1 MRNAKRLLAALL
13 LAAALILSSAS
24 CGGQTETASEA
35 PCRRVFRTAAGL
47 HRADLQGHLRRTGLD
62 ITAAAHRLG
71 LTNVTTNDDG
81 SCTVEMTKDE
91 RDAVCA
97 ALKESLHEQIIAL
110 PEDGTWPFI
119 KSVTLSEDGRSA
131 EILST
136 KGLYKPERDNA
147 AAQAVYIPALLYAAF
162 TGEDT
167 ESFTVLFTVKDE
179 ITGDVLGEFDYP
191 AAEPIRFRKRCKRHR
206 KHRPL
211 TRHRRISRI
220 QKTEPHRF
228 ITHARLRSFYF
239 FACASSPISLCFNS
253 RQTVHSIVM

>member
-35 PCRRVFRTAAGL
+35 PAAASSEPQ
-47 HRADLQGHLRRTGLD
+47 RDYTVQISKDTLRRTGLD

-119 KSVTLSEDGRSA
+119 KSVTLSEDGRSVYGRGHR
-131 EILST
+131 E
-136 KGLYKPERDNA
+136 LYG
-147 AAQAVYIPALLYAAF
+147 ALYRKRRNNRRCAGRVRLPRRRA
-162 TGEDT
+162 D
-167 ESFTVLFTVKDE
+167 
-179 ITGDVLGEFDYP
+179 
-191 AAEPIRFRKRCKRHR
+191 RFRKRCKRHR

-211 TRHRRISRI
+211 TRHRRINRI
-220 QKTEPHRF
+220 QKRSRTGLSPMRGSVLF
-228 ITHARLRSFYF
+228 TFSPVQARPFLCILIR
-239 FACASSPISLCFNS
+239 AKRCTAS
-253 RQTVHSIVM
+253 

>member
-1 MRNAKRLLAALL
+1 MQISKD
-13 LAAALILSSAS
+13 
-24 CGGQTETASEA
+24 T
-35 PCRRVFRTAAGL
+35 
-47 HRADLQGHLRRTGLD
+47 LRRTGLD

-136 KGLYKPERDNA
+136 KDLYKPERDNA

-162 TGEDT
+162 TGEDA
-167 ESFTVLFTVKDE
+167 ESFTVHFTVKDE
-179 ITGDVLGEFDYP
+179 TTDDVLGAFDYP
-191 AAEPIRFRKRCKRHR
+191 AVEPTASESDASGTESTAPSPDTAE
-206 KHRPL
+206 
-211 TRHRRISRI
+211 
-220 QKTEPHRF
+220 
-228 ITHARLRSFYF
+228 
-239 FACASSPISLCFNS
+239 
-253 RQTVHSIVM
+253 

>member
-13 LAAALILSSAS
+13 LAAALVLSSAS
-24 CGGQTETASEA
+24 CGRQTETASEA
-35 PCRRVFRTAAGL
+35 PAAASSEPQ
-47 HRADLQGHLRRTGLD
+47 RDYTVQISKDTLRRTGLD

-136 KGLYKPERDNA
+136 KDLYKPERDNA

-162 TGEDT
+162 TGEDA
-167 ESFTVLFTVKDE
+167 ESFTVHFTVKDE
-179 ITGDVLGEFDYP
+179 TTGDVLGEFDYP
-191 AAEPIRFRKRCKRHR
+191 AAEP
-206 KHRPL
+206 
-211 TRHRRISRI
+211 TASESDASG
-220 QKTEPHRF
+220 TENTAP
-228 ITHARLRSFYF
+228 
-239 FACASSPISLCFNS
+239 SPD
-253 RQTVHSIVM
+253 TAE

>member
-13 LAAALILSSAS
+13 LAATLIFSSAS

-35 PCRRVFRTAAGL
+35 PAAASSEPQ
-47 HRADLQGHLRRTGLD
+47 RDYTVQISKDTLRRTGLD

-136 KGLYKPERDNA
+136 KDLYKPERDNA

-162 TGEDT
+162 TGEDANSGSCKT
-167 ESFTVLFTVKDE
+167 RPIGVYWL
-179 ITGDVLGEFDYP
+179 IRLTGTPGKCCLMRSSACTARPSPG
-191 AAEPIRFRKRCKRHR
+191 RRCF
-206 KHRPL
+206 
-211 TRHRRISRI
+211 S
-220 QKTEPHRF
+220 Q
-228 ITHARLRSFYF
+228 
-239 FACASSPISLCFNS
+239 
-253 RQTVHSIVM
+253 

>member
-35 PCRRVFRTAAGL
+35 PAAASSEPQRDYTVQISKDTL
-47 HRADLQGHLRRTGLD
+47 CRTGLD

-136 KGLYKPERDNA
+136 KDLYKPERD
-147 AAQAVYIPALLYAAF
+147 
-162 TGEDT
+162 T
-167 ESFTVLFTVKDE
+167 ESDASGTESTAPSPD
-179 ITGDVLGEFDYP
+179 T
-191 AAEPIRFRKRCKRHR
+191 AE
-206 KHRPL
+206 
-211 TRHRRISRI
+211 
-220 QKTEPHRF
+220 
-228 ITHARLRSFYF
+228 
-239 FACASSPISLCFNS
+239 
-253 RQTVHSIVM
+253 

>member
-1 MRNAKRLLAALL
+1 MQISKD
-13 LAAALILSSAS
+13 
-24 CGGQTETASEA
+24 T
-35 PCRRVFRTAAGL
+35 
-47 HRADLQGHLRRTGLD
+47 LRRTGLD

-136 KGLYKPERDNA
+136 KDLYKPERDNA

-162 TGEDT
+162 TGEDA
-167 ESFTVLFTVKDE
+167 ESFTVHFTVKDE
-179 ITGDVLGEFDYP
+179 TTGDVLGAP
-191 AAEPIRFRKRCKRHR
+191 PQS
-206 KHRPL
+206 RPL
-211 TRHRRISRI
+211 PKAMQAA
-220 QKTEPHRF
+220 QKAPLPHPTPQNKPHTKNGAAQVYHPCAAPF
-228 ITHARLRSFYF
+228 FLLFRLCKLAHF
-239 FACASSPISLCFNS
+239 FVF
-253 RQTVHSIVM
+253 

>member
-13 LAAALILSSAS
+13 LAAALIFSSAS

-35 PCRRVFRTAAGL
+35 PAAASSEPQ
-47 HRADLQGHLRRTGLD
+47 RDYTVQISKDTLRRTGLD

-136 KGLYKPERDNA
+136 KDLYKPERDNA

-162 TGEDT
+162 TGEDA
-167 ESFTVLFTVKDE
+167 ESFTVHFTVKDE
-179 ITGDVLGEFDYP
+179 TTGVRFPRRRAD
-191 AAEPIRFRKRCKRHR
+191 RFRKRCKRHR
-206 KHRPL
+206 KHRSL